1 MKRKAL
7 MVIFGFIMWP
17 IAITIPIVVP
27 AYMFKVLSSEI
38 NIGEMP
44 QPELMAGLSSGILA
58 AIIVLLVSFAIA
70 FVVSQFRESSISGLK
85 VFFVITCLYSL
96 LVIIRYSDEVYT
108 IFTADKDHIEN
119 MQNRIQ
125 ERLNND

>member
-1 MKRKAL
+1 
-7 MVIFGFIMWP
+7 
-17 IAITIPIVVP
+17 
-27 AYMFKVLSSEI
+27 MFKVLSSEI

-44 QPELMAGLSSGILA
+44 QPELIVGLFSGILA
-58 AIIVLLVSFAIA
+58 AIIIMLVSFAIA
-70 FVVSQFRESSISGLK
+70 FVVSKLRGSSVSGLK
-85 VFFVITCLYSL
+85 VYFVITCLYSF
-96 LVIIRYSDEVYT
+96 LVIIRYTDEVYT

>member
-1 MKRKAL
+1 
-7 MVIFGFIMWP
+7 
-17 IAITIPIVVP
+17 
-27 AYMFKVLSSEI
+27 
-38 NIGEMP
+38 
-44 QPELMAGLSSGILA
+44 
-58 AIIVLLVSFAIA
+58 
-70 FVVSQFRESSISGLK
+70 
-85 VFFVITCLYSL
+85 YSL